1 MAKLAADEL
10 RRKALELEWVLT
22 DVDGVLT
29 DGGLYYDRR
38 GHQLTRFNVKDG
50 MGLKLA
56 QVAGLKVGVLSA
68 RSSPALDKRTAELKL
83 DVSMTGAFD
92 KGARFEAFL
101 KQEST
106 KARKVCFIGDDLTD
120 LVVLGRCAL
129 SFAPADAVAEVKTV
143 VDRVL
148 TAEGGRGAVREAVE
162 VILKARG
169 DWDRVLARFSFEA

>member
-1 MAKLAADEL
+1 
-10 RRKALELEWVLT
+10 
-22 DVDGVLT
+22 
-29 DGGLYYDRR
+29 
-38 GHQLTRFNVKDG
+38 
-50 MGLKLA
+50 
-56 QVAGLKVGVLSA
+56 
-68 RSSPALDKRTAELKL
+68 
-83 DVSMTGAFD
+83 MTGAFD

-162 VILKARG
+162 LILKARG